1 MTLSLDLSHD
11 FAVFDGGQDVVIRG
25 PRTAAGVVPA
35 DRPTAALRRS
45 VTTREIAASRGK
57 YTAGDV
63 RWHFPTTQIPTAPTL
78 GATIVEEDGRAW
90 TILETSLQTLGSRWC
105 CTARTWEIAAGLG
118 ELVTVLEAEWTKTA
132 SGVPTAEWR
141 EVRRG
146 IAARIQ
152 PLERRTDTE
161 LPTIRATHRC
171 YLAEAIEVTA
181 TLRVR
186 CGDAV
191 YEVRGVDDAERLD
204 RGLTLLLETVPPETA
219 S

>member
-11 FAVFDGGQDVVIRG
+11 FAVFDGGQNVVIRG
-25 PRTAAGVVPA
+25 PRSAAGVVPA

-63 RWHFPTTQIPTAPTL
+63 RWHFPTAQIPSAPAL
-78 GATIVEEDGRAW
+78 GSTIVEEDGRAW
-90 TILETSLQTLGSRWC
+90 TVLETSLQTLGSRWS
-105 CTARTWEIAAGLG
+105 CTARAWEITAGLG
-118 ELVTVLEAEWTKTA
+118 ELVTVLQAEWTKTA

-152 PLERRTDTE
+152 PLEQRFE
-161 LPTIRATHRC
+161 EAATHRC
-171 YLAEAIEVTA
+171 FLAEAIEVTA
-181 TLRVR
+181 AMRIR
-186 CGDAV
+186 CGDVV
-191 YEVRGVDDAERLD
+191 YDVRGVDDAERLD
-204 RGLTLLLETVPPETA
+204 RGMTLLLEVVGMEAGP
-219 S
+219 